1 MTDLRDA
8 SRDERLLAAHGYRQ
22 ELERG
27 LSLWSS
33 FSVGF
38 ATISPV
44 VGIYSVMSLGAM
56 SMGPS
61 WVWVVPLCL
70 LLQFG
75 VALVYAELSSQFPLA
90 GGCYQWVRRL
100 VGDRLAWFTGFLY
113 LASALASLTTVAYLG
128 GFWLGLLA
136 TGAPPSANGQV
147 LCGALLLALGLA
159 VNLLGINPL
168 KYFVNAGIV
177 AEAIASIGIG
187 VLLLLFFRNHPLD
200 LLFSG
205 PGGTGDADGSYLDG
219 VLTALAV
226 GGWAFLGFD
235 ACSQISEE
243 TTDARVSTPRAIL
256 RSMLV
261 VGFTVMLTAFAVTL
275 SYQDIGAVVS
285 GQVVDPVTPA
295 VVDAFGAWAERPFV
309 AVVLIAFVACVVS
322 VQTYI
327 GRAIF
332 GMARDAILPGSA
344 LLRRV
349 DRRKV
354 PMAAMVCSTLLASL
368 GLALGL
374 NATAVGTLI
383 AFGSGGFFV
392 VFLIV
397 AACALWARL
406 VGRWDPDKGALRLGR
421 AAASPLRRRTDPHAP
436 AVPAPPPVVPA
447 RWLRARRGPDHPAFT
462 EHRHERPALLELP
475 HRYPLR
481 RRRPGTTA
489 EALRAGGRTPAPAGH
504 RSRHARPGAPA
515 PGARVPG
522 TRRHRP

>member
-1 MTDLRDA
+1 MTDLRDT

-261 VGFTVMLTAFAVTL
+261 VGLTVMLTAFAVTL

-344 LLRRV
+344 LLRRG

-421 AAASPLRRRTDPHAP
+421 AGLAVNVLAVAWLSFEALNVAWPRASL
-436 AVPAPPPVVPA
+436 APPDAPWFQVWAVVVVFSA
-447 RWLRARRGPDHPAFT
+447 LAAFG
-462 EHRHERPALLELP
+462 LLYMVIAKP
-475 HRYPLR
+475 HRRIATSLSFAAP
-481 RRRPGTTA
+481 
-489 EALRAGGRTPAPAGH
+489 PAD
-504 RSRHARPGAPA
+504 
-515 PGARVPG
+515 
-522 TRRHRP
+522 

>member
-1 MTDLRDA
+1 MTDLRDT

-205 PGGTGDADGSYLDG
+205 PGGTGDADGAYLDG

-261 VGFTVMLTAFAVTL
+261 VGFTVTLTAFAVTL

-406 VGRWDPDKGALRLGR
+406 I
-421 AAASPLRRRTDPHAP
+421 AA
-436 AVPAPPPVVPA
+436 
-447 RWLRARRGPDHPAFT
+447 
-462 EHRHERPALLELP
+462 
-475 HRYPLR
+475 
-481 RRRPGTTA
+481 
-489 EALRAGGRTPAPAGH
+489 
-504 RSRHARPGAPA
+504 
-515 PGARVPG
+515 G
-522 TRRHRP
+522 TRTRAPCAWDARGWR

>member
-1 MTDLRDA
+1 MTDLRDT

-309 AVVLIAFVACVVS
+309 AVV
-322 VQTYI
+322 
-327 GRAIF
+327 
-332 GMARDAILPGSA
+332 
-344 LLRRV
+344 
-349 DRRKV
+349 
-354 PMAAMVCSTLLASL
+354 
-368 GLALGL
+368 
-374 NATAVGTLI
+374 
-383 AFGSGGFFV
+383 

-421 AAASPLRRRTDPHAP
+421 AGLAVNVLAVAWLSFEALNVAWPRASL
-436 AVPAPPPVVPA
+436 APPDAPWFQVWAVVVVFSA
-447 RWLRARRGPDHPAFT
+447 LAAFG
-462 EHRHERPALLELP
+462 LLYMVIAKP
-475 HRYPLR
+475 HRRIATSLSFAAP
-481 RRRPGTTA
+481 
-489 EALRAGGRTPAPAGH
+489 PAD
-504 RSRHARPGAPA
+504 
-515 PGARVPG
+515 
-522 TRRHRP
+522 

>member
-1 MTDLRDA
+1 MTDLRDT

-187 VLLLLFFRNHPLD
+187 VLLLLFFRNHPL
-200 LLFSG
+200 
-205 PGGTGDADGSYLDG
+205 
-219 VLTALAV
+219 
-226 GGWAFLGFD
+226 
-235 ACSQISEE
+235 
-243 TTDARVSTPRAIL
+243 
-256 RSMLV
+256 LV

-421 AAASPLRRRTDPHAP
+421 AGLAVNVLAVAWLSFEALNVAWPRASL
-436 AVPAPPPVVPA
+436 APPDAPWFQVWAVVVVFSA
-447 RWLRARRGPDHPAFT
+447 LAAFG
-462 EHRHERPALLELP
+462 LLYMLIAKP
-475 HRYPLR
+475 HRRIATSLSFAAP
-481 RRRPGTTA
+481 
-489 EALRAGGRTPAPAGH
+489 PAD
-504 RSRHARPGAPA
+504 
-515 PGARVPG
+515 
-522 TRRHRP
+522 

>member
-261 VGFTVMLTAFAVTL
+261 VGLTVMLTAFAVTL

-354 PMAAMVCSTLLASL
+354 PMAAMV
-368 GLALGL
+368 
-374 NATAVGTLI
+374 
-383 AFGSGGFFV
+383 

-421 AAASPLRRRTDPHAP
+421 AGLAVNVLAVAWLSFEALNVAWPRASL
-436 AVPAPPPVVPA
+436 APPDAPWFQVWAVVVVFSA
-447 RWLRARRGPDHPAFT
+447 LAAFG
-462 EHRHERPALLELP
+462 LLYMVIAKP
-475 HRYPLR
+475 HRRIATSLSFAAP
-481 RRRPGTTA
+481 
-489 EALRAGGRTPAPAGH
+489 PAD
-504 RSRHARPGAPA
+504 
-515 PGARVPG
+515 
-522 TRRHRP
+522 

>member
-1 MTDLRDA
+1 MTDLRDT

-205 PGGTGDADGSYLDG
+205 PGGTGGADGAYLDG

-275 SYQDIGAVVS
+275 SYQDIGAVIS

-383 AFGSGGFFV
+383 
-392 VFLIV
+392 
-397 AACALWARL
+397 
-406 VGRWDPDKGALRLGR
+406 GRWSWCSPRWPRSVCSTWSSPSRIGASPP
-421 AAASPLRRRTDPHAP
+421 ASASPLRRRTDPHAP
-436 AVPAPPPVVPA
+436 AVPAPPPVVLA
-447 RWLRARRGPDHPAFT
+447 RWLRARRGPAHPAFT

-489 EALRAGGRTPAPAGH
+489 EALRAGGRAPAPAGH

>member
-1 MTDLRDA
+1 MTDLHSSHA
-8 SRDERLLAAHGYRQ
+8 HDEHLLASHGYKQ
-22 ELERG
+22 ELDRG

-56 SMGPS
+56 SIGPS

-70 LLQFG
+70 LLQFT
-75 VALVYAELSSQFPLA
+75 VALVYAELSSQYPLA

-100 VGDRLAWFTGFLY
+100 VGDRMAWFTGFLY

-128 GFWLGLLA
+128 GFWLGLLF
-136 TGAPPSANGQV
+136 TGEPPSANAQV
-147 LCGALLLALGLA
+147 LCGGALLVLGLA

-187 VLLLLFFRNHPLD
+187 VLLLLFFRHHPISM
-200 LLFSG
+200 LFTSMGAENAFGGSWLSG
-205 PGGTGDADGSYLDG
+205 L
-219 VLTALAV
+219 LTAMAV

-243 TTDARVSTPRAIL
+243 TTDARVSTPRAIV

-261 VGFTVMLTAFAVTL
+261 VGLTVMLTAFAVTL
-275 SYQDIGAVVS
+275 SYKDPAAVIA
-285 GQVVDPVTPA
+285 GQVIDPVTPA

-332 GMARDAILPGSA
+332 GMARDEILPGSA

-349 DRRKV
+349 DKRKV

-368 GLALGL
+368 GLVLGL

-397 AACALWARL
+397 AASALFARL
-406 VGRWDPDKGALRLGR
+406 SGRWDPAKGALQLGR
-421 AAASPLRRRTDPHAP
+421 WGTPINLFAVCWLLFEAINVAWPREILAP
-436 AVPAPPPVVPA
+436 
-447 RWLRARRGPDHPAFT
+447 
-462 EHRHERPALLELP
+462 
-475 HRYPLR
+475 
-481 RRRPGTTA
+481 
-489 EALRAGGRTPAPAGH
+489 
-504 RSRHARPGAPA
+504 PGAPWIQVWA
-515 PGARVPG
+515 VIVVFSALSLFGLLYLFIAKPD
-522 TRRHRP
+522 RRIANSLSFTGRSAA

>member
-1 MTDLRDA
+1 MTDLRDT

-56 SMGPS
+56 SMGPPGS
-61 WVWVVPLCL
+61 GWCRC
-70 LLQFG
+70 
-75 VALVYAELSSQFPLA
+75 ACCCSSAWRWSTPSCPRSFRWPA
-90 GGCYQWVRRL
+90 AATSGC
-100 VGDRLAWFTGFLY
+100 GAWWATAWPGSPASSY

-261 VGFTVMLTAFAVTL
+261 VGLTVMLTAFAVTL

-421 AAASPLRRRTDPHAP
+421 AGLAVNVLAVAWLSFEALNVAWPRASL
-436 AVPAPPPVVPA
+436 APPDAPWFQVWAVVVVFSA
-447 RWLRARRGPDHPAFT
+447 LAAFG
-462 EHRHERPALLELP
+462 LLYMVIAKP
-475 HRYPLR
+475 HRRIATSLSFAAP
-481 RRRPGTTA
+481 
-489 EALRAGGRTPAPAGH
+489 PAD
-504 RSRHARPGAPA
+504 
-515 PGARVPG
+515 
-522 TRRHRP
+522 

>member
-1 MTDLRDA
+1 MTDLRDT

-168 KYFVNAGIV
+168 N
-177 AEAIASIGIG
+177 
-187 VLLLLFFRNHPLD
+187 
-200 LLFSG
+200 
-205 PGGTGDADGSYLDG
+205 
-219 VLTALAV
+219 
-226 GGWAFLGFD
+226 
-235 ACSQISEE
+235 Q
-243 TTDARVSTPRAIL
+243 
-256 RSMLV
+256 
-261 VGFTVMLTAFAVTL
+261 
-275 SYQDIGAVVS
+275 
-285 GQVVDPVTPA
+285 
-295 VVDAFGAWAERPFV
+295 
-309 AVVLIAFVACVVS
+309 
-322 VQTYI
+322 I
-327 GRAIF
+327 GRAH
-332 GMARDAILPGSA
+332 
-344 LLRRV
+344 V
-349 DRRKV
+349 
-354 PMAAMVCSTLLASL
+354 
-368 GLALGL
+368 
-374 NATAVGTLI
+374 
-383 AFGSGGFFV
+383 
-392 VFLIV
+392 
-397 AACALWARL
+397 
-406 VGRWDPDKGALRLGR
+406 
-421 AAASPLRRRTDPHAP
+421 
-436 AVPAPPPVVPA
+436 
-447 RWLRARRGPDHPAFT
+447 
-462 EHRHERPALLELP
+462 
-475 HRYPLR
+475 
-481 RRRPGTTA
+481 
-489 EALRAGGRTPAPAGH
+489 
-504 RSRHARPGAPA
+504 
-515 PGARVPG
+515 
-522 TRRHRP
+522 